1 MHFPSSGGNCIV
13 ADETGSVVSDHPNA
27 ALLQPSASRALGRG
41 GSWEDSV
48 VDRYM
53 HTLQTSLEADDP
65 PRHISTVS
73 TSRPQHTMQLHQPLS
88 ASRGPL
94 GELIIVRSG
103 AGRFGRGVGDLRLCP
118 TPPEVAALNNEVDR
132 LMTYCDVI
140 RREHQREHDERKQ
153 QHAEALEKARDDHLA
168 ESKLRREEY
177 TAASMR
183 LQEEN
188 SSLRARIAVLEEE
201 TNSKA
206 LEAEKASLH
215 RKLVEVE
222 KAWASLL
229 SSKEQ
234 QWAEDC
240 RSLRDSRDKLD
251 SQHKLL
257 RDAVVDLEGALR
269 RLVTEKE
276 RLEEIVL
283 AEPQR
288 LEQSSSALSH
298 DLAVARQALAD
309 AREQVGTLQSRVD
322 LLEQDALGRER
333 AFEEKTLDLQ
343 REVENERQRNN
354 GVVAMYVKQVESLHQ
369 QLTNAMS
376 KNRILVAELQ
386 KERSRHVLD
395 R

>member
-168 ESKLRREEY
+168 ESKL
-177 TAASMR
+177 
-183 LQEEN
+183 
-188 SSLRARIAVLEEE
+188 LEEE